1 MQSDSLPHLFY
12 TLVKNGLRF
21 RYLRFSG
28 QSDKPRAVS
37 LEITHNCIAKCVMCN
52 IWKIPKETPN
62 LSMAKWIR
70 QLSSD
75 LFSDLVEL
83 DITGGEP
90 FLRADLSDLFDAVC
104 ELKQNHLKALKSVA
118 ITSNAFLTRRILDN
132 VELALPKLREKGIDL
147 IMVCAM
153 DAIGELH
160 EKIRNYKNAWTK
172 ADQTIQGLRG
182 L

>member
-1 MQSDSLPHLFY
+1 MQSDSLLYLFY
-12 TLVKNGLRF
+12 KLVKNGLRF
-21 RYLRFSG
+21 RYLRFFG

-37 LEITHNCIAKCVMCN
+37 LEITHNCIAKCIMCN

-70 QLSSD
+70 LLSSE

-90 FLRADLSDLFDAVC
+90 FLREDLPDFIDAVC
-104 ELKQNHLKALKSVA
+104 NLKQNHLKALKSMA